1 MMGCGAW
8 MMGYRGRLMR
18 CGCRVGHYWSW
29 MMERWVG
36 CSRIMMLWWGRM
48 GVMRSGSWVKGVKF
62 GMVGHGMGS
71 MS

>member
-1 MMGCGAW
+1 

-18 CGCRVGHYWSW
+18 WGCRVRHYWSW

-48 GVMRSGSWVKGVKF
+48 GVMRSGSWIKGVKF
-62 GMVGHGMGS
+62 GMVGYGMGS
-71 MS
+71 MG